1 VRRGRLSI
9 AAIAA
14 VLLGL
19 VFAGSASACSCVR
32 STPAESLARSDA
44 AVVGRL
50 LAVEPIGTAPPGA
63 GEGRFEYRILRVYRG
78 ATLRRGAILTLR
90 SSLSGAACGLPQRI
104 GRRYGLFLG
113 RAGGRWQASLCSV
126 VAPDRLRAAAQSSG
140 APARGSAVPLNCAG

>member
-1 VRRGRLSI
+1 MRRGRLSI

-19 VFAGSASACSCVR
+19 VFAGSALACSCVR

-44 AVVGRL
+44 AIVARL
-50 LAVEPIGTAPPGA
+50 LAVQPVGSVLPGA

-78 ATLRRGAILTLR
+78 ATLRRGSILTLR
-90 SSLSGAACGLPQRI
+90 SSMSGAACGLPQGI

-126 VAPDRLRAAAQSSG
+126 VAPGRLRAAARSSEARESG
-140 APARGSAVPLNCAG
+140 AGLLC